1 MSRPGVPFAVK
12 YPPMRRRRF
21 LSTAALLSLG
31 TSLGAY
37 RGTDRLADARLIRGK
52 VGYYTNRGGTIGYHL
67 PTGQGGGVV
76 VDTQFPDAAQAF
88 LDEVFTGS
96 ARLDLLINTHHHGDH
111 TGGNG
116 VVAPLAANYVSH
128 ARART
133 NLEGSEGDPVPLPT
147 TVFDKEWEMRLP
159 AGDETVT
166 ARHFGPAHTGGDAV
180 IHFENANV
188 AHLGDLLFN
197 RRFPYIDPGAGGS
210 LTNWAKVMGKI
221 RKTYDRDTVF
231 IFGHAAESYPVTGD
245 RDDVASFRDYLLAL
259 RDYVRKEHKAGTTL
273 EQLKAKTTTIP
284 LAPEWRFGEGLRD
297 VNLEVMW
304 TELGYAAA

>member
-1 MSRPGVPFAVK
+1 
-12 YPPMRRRRF
+12 MRRRRF
-21 LSTAALLSLG
+21 LTSAALLTLG
-31 TSLGAY
+31 ASLGAS
-37 RGTDRLADARLIRGK
+37 RRADRLADARMIRGN
-52 VGYYTNRGGTIGYHL
+52 VGYYTNRGGTIGYYL
-67 PTGQGGGVV
+67 PAAGGGGVV

-88 LDEVFTGS
+88 LDEVFR
-96 ARLDLLINTHHHGDH
+96 ANQRLDLLINTHHHGDH

-116 VVAPLAANYVSH
+116 VVAPLAAAYVSH

-133 NLEGSEGDPVPLPT
+133 NLEANEDNEIPLPT
-147 TVFDKEWEMRLP
+147 TVFDKEWTMPLP
-159 AGDETVT
+159 AGDEIVT

-197 RRFPYIDPGAGGS
+197 RRFPYIDPAAGGS
-210 LTNWAKVMGKI
+210 LTNWAKVMGRI
-221 RKTYDRDTVF
+221 RKTYDRDTIF

-259 RDYVRKEHKAGTTL
+259 HDYVRKEGKAGTSL
-273 EQLKAKTTTIP
+273 EELKAKTTTIP
-284 LAPEWRFGEGLRD
+284 RAPEWRFGDRLRD

-304 TELGYAAA
+304 NELGYGE